1 MTPLQCAKEIA
12 DFLRK
17 EIAQDQEGVQAI
29 FVDKPPETEEIRVF
43 VGFLPRASTNAE
55 KKKLC
60 PAIVV
65 RPESVSDTDD
75 GSSVKLLFSVTT
87 YDEDKESGYISLYNL
102 LEWIRFKLLSNSPI
116 GERWDL
122 RSSLETAVPDEQP
135 FPQWWGY
142 LEGSFVL
149 PQPHKIYWRNLGGR

>member
-1 MTPLQCAKEIA
+1 MTPLQCANEIA
-12 DFLRK
+12 GFLRK
-17 EIAQDQEGVQAI
+17 EIAQDQEGVQTI

-65 RPESVSDTDD
+65 RPEAVSDTDD

-87 YDEDKESGYISLYNL
+87 YDEDKSSGYISLYNL

-122 RSSLETAVPDEQP
+122 QSSLETAVPDEQP

>member
-1 MTPLQCAKEIA
+1 MTPLQCANEIA

-17 EIAQDQEGVQAI
+17 EIAQDQEGVQTI

-43 VGFLPRASTNAE
+43 VGFLPRVSTNTE

-60 PAIVV
+60 PGIVV

>member
-1 MTPLQCAKEIA
+1 MTPLQCANEIA

-17 EIAQDQEGVQAI
+17 EIAQDQEGVQTI
-29 FVDKPPETEEIRVF
+29 FVDKPPEIEEIRVF
-43 VGFLPRASTNAE
+43 VGFLPRVSTNAE
-55 KKKLC
+55 KKRLC